1 MGSLQ
6 TVPCNITHTIYVPL
20 HVHLVLGDNHSN
32 CFLSDPSDFPG
43 SRLLPELSPDN
54 RFNMPKSQFT
64 ILFSKTLLL
73 LVNFRHPPLR
83 HPSGKSG
90 SYPRLLLTPASPV
103 SEVPT
108 MPFLCCTE
116 IRSSIPMPLLLL
128 PFGPVWLAQSQSQQC
143 PPPSVFLTPGVLGL
157 VTETLSRRQ
166 TWMCCSHPQA
176 GLHAHRTGL
185 GFLGGLQDPTSFCSL
200 YLPTPT
206 PLPWQL

>member
-90 SYPRLLLTPASPV
+90 SYPRLLLTPASPM

-128 PFGPVWLAQSQSQQC
+128 PFLGSFEEAHSCEMLWHAACLYLAVLHFWGCREQS
-143 PPPSVFLTPGVLGL
+143 PPLTYFYLANMFSSLEAQAEHLLLHGVLS
-157 VTETLSRRQ
+157 E
-166 TWMCCSHPQA
+166 
-176 GLHAHRTGL
+176 
-185 GFLGGLQDPTSFCSL
+185 CSL
-200 YLPTPT
+200 NPGCVSEM
-206 PLPWQL
+206 